1 MSLRKASVG
10 LQRVV
15 SAAPLAGRDPPPA
28 ERDLGA
34 LDWQGE
40 VRLDAGRAAGLS
52 AALWQQHV
60 RTGLLERAVALGA
73 DHRAGPHCAR
83 PEVARRLLA
92 HIDAL
97 AEAGLTPAE
106 LAAFAGEADLEHPGA
121 AWALAVLFGC
131 LDAAGVE
138 DAFEGWL
145 ASLDGSAFP
154 TYVGV
159 LEIAEAIATQP
170 SEDLRERARRWV
182 ASVEQPVLAGIAL
195 EMTPPGEVAGEA
207 LAALARVRSP
217 LVQAAVERYLARTP
231 PDARAPLD
239 AARPAPGRASWIDV
253 AVPAFAYEVARARI
267 LQRDFEPLD
276 RVRRRDPRALA
287 ALGPHALD
295 VIALAGDAAD
305 QELARDLAA
314 GFPSTPGSLDAM
326 GRIGLP
332 SLFPRLLAELGSD
345 ELDEDAHFALVTA
358 LGARVEGPSVAAWEA
373 AIAALPAVAEAA
385 RLRGG
390 EPHSPRSVLAEMRRP
405 DLSAGAVRVRAD
417 ELLVRAGR
425 PAQVAW
431 DAFGATLEGALSDLA
446 RLAR

>member
-1 MSLRKASVG
+1 MSVRKASIG

-15 SAAPLAGRDPPPA
+15 PAAPLAGRDPPPA

-73 DHRAGPHCAR
+73 DHRAGPHLER

-121 AWALAVLFGC
+121 AWALAILFGC
-131 LDAAGVE
+131 LEAAGVE

-145 ASLDGSAFP
+145 ASLDGAAFP
-154 TYVGV
+154 TYGGV

-170 SEDLRERARRWV
+170 SEDLRDRARRWA

-195 EMTPPGEVAGEA
+195 EMTPPGELPGEA

-231 PDARAPLD
+231 LD
-239 AARPAPGRASWIDV
+239 PARPAPARASWIDV
-253 AVPAFAYEVARARI
+253 ESPAFAYEVARARM
-267 LQRDFEPLD
+267 LQRDLEPLD

-295 VIALAGDAAD
+295 VIALAGYAGDG
-305 QELARDLAA
+305 ELARDLAA
-314 GFPSTPGSLDAM
+314 GIPSTPGSLDAM

-345 ELDEDAHFALVTA
+345 ELDEDAHGALVTA
-358 LGARVEGPSVAAWEA
+358 LGDRVAAPTVAAWEA
-373 AIAALPAVAEAA
+373 AIAALPAAAEAA

-390 EPHSPRSVLAEMRRP
+390 EPHSPRSVIAEMRRP

-417 ELLVRAGR
+417 ELLARAGR